1 MQKKGT
7 AGIHVVLSSNKNATI
22 CMFIMFNTSTNCPQL
37 SQCFEH
43 SWHSCPTATPFALAR
58 EQQSQLPKSWY
69 DFRRCYERWDKGVE
83 HPGALACSDFHRWIS
98 VPKLGCS
105 ELASSAKPS
114 RQSSLSTNIDLSR
127 WFWWHLSSIYSL
139 PVQICFFQKPIDM
152 PAWYGVTG
160 RQESSASPDG
170 PSGTEAAKWYANALA
185 CIFDFC
191 LARDKPPCRS
201 RSSTPKC
208 RDLST

>member
-7 AGIHVVLSSNKNATI
+7 AGIHMVLSSNKNATI

-105 ELASSAKPS
+105 ELARSAKPS
-114 RQSSLSTNIDLSR
+114 RQSSLFGKHRFKPVVLVAFIIYIQLTSSNLLLSKTN
-127 WFWWHLSSIYSL
+127 
-139 PVQICFFQKPIDM
+139 
-152 PAWYGVTG
+152 
-160 RQESSASPDG
+160 
-170 PSGTEAAKWYANALA
+170 
-185 CIFDFC
+185 
-191 LARDKPPCRS
+191 
-201 RSSTPKC
+201 
-208 RDLST
+208 

>member
-69 DFRRCYERWDKGVE
+69 DFRRCYERWDTGVE
-83 HPGALACSDFHRWIS
+83 HPGALACSDFHRLIS

-114 RQSSLSTNIDLSR
+114 RQSSLFGKHRFKPVVLVAFIIYIQLTSSNLLLSKTN
-127 WFWWHLSSIYSL
+127 
-139 PVQICFFQKPIDM
+139 
-152 PAWYGVTG
+152 
-160 RQESSASPDG
+160 
-170 PSGTEAAKWYANALA
+170 
-185 CIFDFC
+185 
-191 LARDKPPCRS
+191 
-201 RSSTPKC
+201 
-208 RDLST
+208 